1 MALLRDRIGTKQHH
15 HPHHGTRVEAMT
27 EHWPRPISNQVAGD
41 VVVVGKHCSMGN
53 IVQEYTLARS
63 VGTSWRSKASRLNRT
78 MVEVKL
84 AAAHR
89 REIDV

>member
-15 HPHHGTRVEAMT
+15 HHGTRVEAMT

-41 VVVVGKHCSMGN
+41 VVGKHCSMGN

-63 VGTSWRSKASRLNRT
+63 LSGNELAQQGQQTESNYGRSEAGRGAPKGN
-78 MVEVKL
+78 
-84 AAAHR
+84 
-89 REIDV
+89 